1 LELRRRFVSFELD
14 QLASPLTLVQAKE
27 DATEL
32 LQERTNLEKEKKV
45 LEESAAEK
53 ETILLRKVKTI
64 GNYVHDSVP
73 ISNNEVSGYGYLLY
87 LLTL

>member
-1 LELRRRFVSFELD
+1 MRLLILKLFS
-14 QLASPLTLVQAKE
+14 QAKE

-32 LQERTNLEKEKKV
+32 LEKKVALEREKKV

-53 ETILLRKVKTI
+53 GALLQKNVKTI

-73 ISNNEVSGYGYLLY
+73 ISNNEVIPFVPLPARVP
-87 LLTL
+87 